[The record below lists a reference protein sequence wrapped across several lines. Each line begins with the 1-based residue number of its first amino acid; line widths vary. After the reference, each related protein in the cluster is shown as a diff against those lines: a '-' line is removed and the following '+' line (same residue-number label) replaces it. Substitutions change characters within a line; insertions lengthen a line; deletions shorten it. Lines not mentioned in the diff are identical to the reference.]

1 MEGSRAEA
9 IALPVARPAFAA
21 QELVWPLLVA
31 LSTVAAIA
39 PLWASELLPY
49 QDAPEHV
56 AAVRVLADFHTQGP
70 AFDKWFEID
79 LRRLQY
85 LGFYLPAAAIAR
97 ITGADAAVRI
107 MLSLIAVATSAAFWM
122 FLGSFGRD
130 RRLAVFAPA
139 VFHTVPLYLG
149 FFNFIESIP
158 LALALVALTE
168 RELHGASLRRAAW
181 IAGGGAEL
189 LWLHPSGLAFALAA
203 AFVLAVTSGESWRK
217 KARALAPW
225 LPAILLLGA
234 WAVDALAAR
243 DGPGAAARTLPRWL
257 GPKDQ
262 ILGLLR
268 YGNVLAARGD
278 EIFVIAIGALF
289 VATIAVRPRPRLDRQ
304 WRLPLLAVLSLIAY
318 LAAPYDM
325 GYMGYIHLRA
335 LPFLALMLIASPS
348 IAPGPATSTILAAV
362 VALQIAFQTS
372 VAATYRAFDR
382 EAQVTELHQVLNAAE
397 PGKRLIALVFS
408 TESHLFQYQSF
419 LHFASYYEV
428 FRGGRARYNFAETP
442 WTPIRFRQAS
452 EPVALPRSWELRPHE
467 LDIARAVS
475 DEDYVLVRTPGPEPQ
490 GFVMV
495 AHAGRWALY
504 APAARR

>member
-9 IALPVARPAFAA
+9 IALSVARPALAA

-39 PLWASELLPY
+39 PLWTSELLPY
-49 QDAPEHV
+49 QDAPEHI
-56 AAVRVLADFHTQGP
+56 AAVRVLADFHTAGP

-85 LGFYLPAAAIAR
+85 LGFYLPAAAIAK

-107 MLSLIAVATSAAFWM
+107 MLTLIAVATSAAFWM
-122 FLGSFGRD
+122 FLGSFERD
-130 RRLAVFAPA
+130 RRLAVFAPV

-168 RELHGASLRRAAW
+168 RELRGASLRRAAW
-181 IAGGGAEL
+181 IAAGGAAL
-189 LWLHPSGLAFALAA
+189 LWFHPSGLAFALAA

-217 KARALAPW
+217 KARALTPW
-225 LPAILLLGA
+225 LPAILLLGL
-234 WAVDALAAR
+234 WAVHALAAR
-243 DGPGAAARTLPRWL
+243 DGPGARTLPRWL

-268 YGNVLAARGD
+268 YGNVLAAHGD

-289 VATIAVRPRPRLDRQ
+289 VATIAVGPKPRLDRR
-304 WRLPLLAVLSLIAY
+304 WRLPLLAVLSLVAY

-325 GYMGYIHLRA
+325 GHMGYIPLRA
-335 LPFLALMLIASPS
+335 LPFLALLVIASPS
-348 IAPGPATSTILAAV
+348 IAPGPATSAILAVV

-382 EAQVTELHQVLNAAE
+382 EAQVTELRQVLHAAE
-397 PGKRLIALVFS
+397 PGKRLIAIVFS

-419 LHFASYYEV
+419 LHFGSYYELL
-428 FRGGRARYNFAETP
+428 RGGRARYNFAEAP
-442 WTPIRFRQAS
+442 WTPIRFRQGS

-467 LDIARAVS
+467 LDIARAIS
-475 DEDYVLVRTPGPEPQ
+475 DEDYVLVRTPGPELR

>member
-21 QELVWPLLVA
+21 QELVWPLLIA

-39 PLWASELLPY
+39 PLWTSELLPY
-49 QDAPEHV
+49 QDAPEHI
-56 AAVRVLADFHTQGP
+56 AAVRILADFHAPGP

-79 LRRLQY
+79 LRRLEY
-85 LGFYLPAAAIAR
+85 LGFYLPAAAIAK

-107 MLSLIAVATSAAFWM
+107 MLSLIAAATSAAFWM

-158 LALALVALTE
+158 LALVLVALTE
-168 RELHGASLRRAAW
+168 RELRGASLRRAAW
-181 IAGGGAEL
+181 IAAGGAAL
-189 LWLHPSGLAFALAA
+189 LWLHPSGVAFALAA
-203 AFVLAVTSGESWRK
+203 AFILGVTSAEPSRN

-234 WAVDALAAR
+234 WAVHALAAR

-262 ILGLLR
+262 VLGLLR
-268 YGNVLAARGD
+268 YGNVLAAHGD
-278 EIFVIAIGALF
+278 EIFVLAIAALF

-304 WRLPLLAVLSLIAY
+304 WRLPLLAVLSLVAY

-335 LPFLALMLIASPS
+335 LPFLALLVIASPS
-348 IAPGPATSTILAAV
+348 IAPGPATSAILAAV

-382 EAQVTELHQVLNAAE
+382 EAQVTELHQVLHAAE
-397 PGKRLIALVFS
+397 PGKRLIAIVSS

-419 LHFASYYEV
+419 LHFASYYEI

-442 WTPIRFRQAS
+442 WTPVRFRQGS
-452 EPVALPRSWELRPHE
+452 EPVPLPRSWELRPHE

-490 GFVMV
+490 GFAMV
-495 AHAGRWALY
+495 AHAGRWSLY